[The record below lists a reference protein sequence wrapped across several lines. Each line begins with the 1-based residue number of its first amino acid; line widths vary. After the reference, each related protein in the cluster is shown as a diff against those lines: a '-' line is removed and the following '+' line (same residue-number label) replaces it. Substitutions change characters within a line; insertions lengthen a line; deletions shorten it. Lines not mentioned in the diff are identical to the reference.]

1 MKTAIKLII
10 LFFALNFSAQ
20 AQTDAKIYVKGNY
33 FFIEKDG
40 RLFEALSKEVLVK
53 KLTPTSTVF
62 FFKNI
67 NNWTDEGIDLA
78 NIKDESDTP
87 YTAATWEVFYLENTG
102 SFSKGGGTGEG
113 VQTPT
118 EIAEAIYVDEA
129 AALAGGLISKQ
140 YYHTGDYIIR
150 IIQ

>member
-1 MKTAIKLII
+1 MV
-10 LFFALNFSAQ
+10 
-20 AQTDAKIYVKGNY
+20 KIYTKGNY
-33 FFIEKDG
+33 FFIEKDN

-53 KLTPTSTVF
+53 RLTPTSTVF
-62 FFKNI
+62 YFSNI
-67 NNWTDEGIDLA
+67 NNWTNEGIDLVDME
-78 NIKDESDTP
+78 DESGTA
-87 YTAATWEVFYLENTG
+87 YTAATWEAFYIENTG
-102 SFSKGGGTGEG
+102 KSNGGGTGEG